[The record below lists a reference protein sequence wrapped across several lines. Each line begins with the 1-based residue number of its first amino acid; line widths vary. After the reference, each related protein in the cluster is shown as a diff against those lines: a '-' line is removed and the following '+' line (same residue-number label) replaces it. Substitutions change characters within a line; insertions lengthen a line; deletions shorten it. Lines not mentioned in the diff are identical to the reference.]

1 MSKDIL
7 SLPQAYVRKVI
18 SDVLFEETLPASQ
31 NILVSKTIIRLTGGK
46 SILDTK
52 TNIAINKF
60 IYRTIEGMIESG
72 KIIQNKDGRCSLNRK
87 YIPSPI
93 QDVDVISLDGERRF
107 SSMGSDK
114 YPTVWKSLLPE
125 QKIVV
130 NVIPELDN
138 PKDKTAVSLQI
149 NGIVIA
155 YFPREVAYEYH
166 NVLLSKMKQG
176 QTCITNV
183 TVKVNPMM
191 PDYKYAEISLKEPH
205 EI

>member
-1 MSKDIL
+1 MDIL

-31 NILVSKTIIRLTGGK
+31 NILVSKTILRLTGGK
-46 SILDTK
+46 KILDTK

-72 KIIQNKDGRCSLNRK
+72 KITQNKDGRCSLNRK
-87 YIPSPI
+87 YVPSPI
-93 QDVDVISLDGERRF
+93 QDVNIVSLDGERRF

-114 YPTVWKSLLPE
+114 YPLAWSRLTQE
-125 QKIVV
+125 QKLIV

-149 NGIVIA
+149 NGMTLA
-155 YFPREVAYEYH
+155 YFPREIAYEYH
-166 NVLLSKMKQG
+166 KVLLSKMQQG
-176 QTCITNV
+176 QTCITTI
-183 TVKVNPMM
+183 TVKINPMM
-191 PDYKYAEISLKEPH
+191 PDYKYAEISVKEPH

>member
-1 MSKDIL
+1 MATDIL

-18 SDVLFEETLPASQ
+18 SDVLFEETLPATQ
-31 NILVSKTIIRLTGGK
+31 NILVSKTITRLTGGK
-46 SILDTK
+46 GRFDTK

-72 KIIQNKDGRCSLNRK
+72 KITQNKDGRCSLNRK
-87 YIPSPI
+87 YVPSPI
-93 QDVDVISLDGERRF
+93 QDFNIVSLDGERRF

-114 YPTVWKSLLPE
+114 YPGVWKNLIPE
-125 QKIVV
+125 QKITV

-149 NGIVIA
+149 NGIILG
-155 YFPREVAYEYH
+155 YFPREIAYEYH
-166 NVLLSKMKQG
+166 NILLSKMKQG
-176 QTCITNV
+176 QTCIATI
-183 TVKVNPMM
+183 TVKINPMM
-191 PDYKYAEISLKEPH
+191 PDYKYAEISVKEPH